1 MRGARMGHLNTDSV
15 AFTVFSS
22 PGHPVSRTRLV
33 VLDEPSFVRKPTAQ
47 YWGSVS
53 KLSALGNASVGE
65 PSRRTFVQ
73 NVNIACFKRQR
84 LTTGVHHGLG
94 KGFEDSNTHVSF
106 VRRFFCP
113 LSDGRASWFIL
124 GLMLRRLVLN
134 HGQRL
139 L

>member
-1 MRGARMGHLNTDSV
+1 MRQP
-15 AFTVFSS
+15 
-22 PGHPVSRTRLV
+22 PGVQH
-33 VLDEPSFVRKPTAQ
+33 
-47 YWGSVS
+47 GS
-53 KLSALGNASVGE
+53 KFSALGNASVGE

-84 LTTGVHHGLG
+84 LTTGVHHGLR

-106 VRRFFCP
+106 VRRFRRSVFNSCD
-113 LSDGRASWFIL
+113 LMGNL

-134 HGQRL
+134 RGQRL